1 MNKEKV
7 LDQERNPSP
16 AWGTT
21 TKLVVGLTIV
31 AILAGM
37 FLYYR
42 TIFSAIVFAVILSY
56 LIQPVVKFLSEKTFL
71 SWRAATAVIFV
82 FLLLFLLGGMTGAGI
97 ALAQQL
103 SGLVRLLQEFTADL
117 PRIAGDISDYLG
129 RFGILGEVIDLQDLA
144 NRLLETIQP
153 LLRQAGSLVGSLA
166 TGAAVSIG
174 RVFFVLFISYFMVA
188 ETNKVEEIQDIS
200 IPEYE
205 YDLGRMSREL
215 RQIWDAFFRGQLI
228 IFLLVFVVYLIIL
241 SALGV
246 RYAVV
251 LAAMTGLAI
260 FVPYVGAWTTAIIM
274 AVVTILQP
282 SNYFGLVAWQY
293 TILVLGISSILN
305 FIFDNYVTPKFFGN
319 TLDIHPAAVLIAA
332 LMAASLLGLLG
343 IFIAAPV
350 FATVKLIG
358 IYVVRKMLD
367 LDPWPE
373 PEEEWKKKEYPWVR
387 WGESLWGWFN
397 KLWKKWFLKQE
408 N

>member
-1 MNKEKV
+1 LTK
-7 LDQERNPSP
+7 DQDLTLNQESKQSP
-16 AWGTT
+16 TWGTT
-21 TKLVVGLTIV
+21 TKLLVGLTIV

-42 TIFSAIVFAVILSY
+42 SIFSAIVFAVILSY
-56 LIQPVVKFLSEKTFL
+56 LIQPVVKFLSDKTFL
-71 SWRAATAVIFV
+71 SWRAATALVFV

-103 SGLVRLLQEFTADL
+103 SGLVRLLQDFTADL
-117 PRIAGDISDYLG
+117 PRIAADLSDYLG
-129 RFGILGEVIDLQDLA
+129 RFGLLGEVIDLQDLA
-144 NRLLETIQP
+144 NRLLETVQP

-174 RVFFVLFISYFMVA
+174 RVFFVLFISYFMVS
-188 ETNKVEEIQDIS
+188 ESNKVKEIQNIS

-205 YDLGRMSREL
+205 YDLGRLSRQL

-241 SALGV
+241 TALGV
-246 RYAVV
+246 RYAVI

-260 FVPYVGAWTTAIIM
+260 FVPYVGAWTTAIVM

-282 SNYFGLVAWQY
+282 SNYFGLEAWQY
-293 TILVLGISSILN
+293 TILVLGISFAVN
-305 FIFDNYVTPKFFGN
+305 FVFDNYITPKFFGN

-350 FATVKLIG
+350 FATVKLVG
-358 IYVVRKMLD
+358 IYVIRKLLD

-373 PEEEWKKKEYPWVR
+373 PEEEWKKMQYPWVR
-387 WGESLWGWFN
+387 WGEGLWEWLT
-397 KLWKKWFLKQE
+397 KLWKKWFPR
-408 N
+408 